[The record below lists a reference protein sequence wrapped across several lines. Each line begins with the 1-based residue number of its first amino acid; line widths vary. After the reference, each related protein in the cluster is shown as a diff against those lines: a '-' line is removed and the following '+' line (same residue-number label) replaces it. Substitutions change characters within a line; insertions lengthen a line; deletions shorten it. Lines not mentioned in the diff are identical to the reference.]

1 MRGALYT
8 AVAVLAGL
16 VPTVAEAA
24 TINGGF
30 EDDFTG
36 WQAVGDYSRVNS
48 TFGSRPIEG
57 SSQAFLS
64 TAFNEVLV
72 PTQPPQGNAV
82 PATFITGL
90 SSSLEGFLGSSTFFG
105 DRSLDSIATAQPLE
119 GSAIK
124 QTFAASAG
132 DVVSFSWNFLT
143 NESVGQAARN
153 DFTYPAFND
162 FAFATIQSGS
172 NSEVFGLAD
181 TVSTFN
187 NSSTPFFNETGNRTF
202 SYVIP
207 STGSYTL
214 GIGVVDVGERTRISG
229 LLVDNVEAVPEAS
242 STLGTLGVL
251 LAGGC
256 WRLAFLRRQKIKKG

>member
-1 MRGALYT
+1 M
-8 AVAVLAGL
+8 AGL

-30 EDDFTG
+30 EDGFTG
-36 WQAVGDYSRVNS
+36 WQAVGDYRIDTPGS
-48 TFGSRPIEG
+48 TSIDG

-82 PATFITGL
+82 PAAFVTGL

-105 DRSLDSIATAQPLE
+105 DNSLDSIATAQPLE

-124 QTFAASAG
+124 QTFTAAAG

-153 DFTYPAFND
+153 DLTYPAFND
-162 FAFATIQSGS
+162 FAFATILSDYS
-172 NSEVFGLAD
+172 SEVLSLAD
-181 TVSTFN
+181 TVSTFS

-202 SYVIP
+202 SYTVP

-214 GIGVVDVGERTRISG
+214 GIGVVDVGENTRISG
-229 LLVDNVEAVPEAS
+229 LVVDNVEAVPEAS

-251 LAGGC
+251 FLGGC
-256 WRLAFLRRQKIKKG
+256 WKLALRRQKINKG